1 MQDTYSD
8 DIQQDV
14 HAMITNFTFKESFLP
29 KDTDQEIV
37 GMFRDFLTHI
47 KFAFQN
53 KMRNS
58 VDSKA
63 ETFENYYGKVIK
75 DASSF

>member
-14 HAMITNFTFKESFLP
+14 HAMITNFNFKESLLP
-29 KDTDQEIV
+29 KDTDKTIVQIFREFLKEIKLALKV
-37 GMFRDFLTHI
+37 KL
-47 KFAFQN
+47 
-53 KMRNS
+53 RNS

-63 ETFENYYGKVIK
+63 KTFENYYGKIFE
-75 DASSF
+75 DASSI